1 VETAIAQLVAEEK
14 PDKYRPTELPEKFK
28 TLAQVCSSENTERLL
43 AGKLPAGV
51 TGEIATKTAKFIG
64 YKAPLAL
71 KIANEIIDEQI
82 GKSMTEA
89 VEIEL
94 GRLNDIFSTA
104 DALEGLSSFG
114 RKRPEYKGS

>member
-1 VETAIAQLVAEEK
+1 VASAINELASKGKA
-14 PDKYRPTELPEKFK
+14 DKYRQREIPEQFK
-28 TLAQVCSSENTERLL
+28 PLAQLCNSENTNRLL
-43 AGKLPAGV
+43 NGQLPEGV
-51 TGEIATKTAKFIG
+51 PDELAAKIAKFIG

-71 KIANEIIDEQI
+71 KIANEIIDDQV

-94 GRLNDIFSTA
+94 GRLGDIFSTA

-114 RKRPEYKGS
+114 RKKPEYKGS